1 MLSVS
6 VIKAQTLNPS
16 SKWYWYSV
24 SYRYLNVKLRHCKS
38 SVSKHQIH
46 IVILLGTAW
55 KTRPWK
61 VLCQS
66 TWGFSFNPIYIKFI
80 QYVIYCCL
88 KKLHVSSKPSAP
100 NHIYYR
106 AAHLPW
112 YKYQHLGVRWLS
124 QTLWC
129 LNRKRPTTIPR
140 QNLISPS
147 NLWTIW
153 APSRLTRC

>member
-1 MLSVS
+1 MVYASGICHQS
-6 VIKAQTLNPS
+6 TNIESIS

-24 SYRYLNVKLRHCKS
+24 SYRYLNVKLRHPTRHCLENKALKGS
-38 SVSKHQIH
+38 MSVYLRVFIH
-46 IVILLGTAW
+46 SIH
-55 KTRPWK
+55 
-61 VLCQS
+61 
-66 TWGFSFNPIYIKFI
+66 IKFI

-88 KKLHVSSKPSAP
+88 IKLHVSSKPSAP

-124 QTLWC
+124 QTLWY